1 MIDRYSLTASAS
13 TVSER
18 FSVEVPEFFKPRF
31 NASPTQLLPVITSS
45 ARQGLSWFY
54 WGRPPLFAH
63 NKNLGEKIINLSL
76 ETLLEKPM
84 LKKTLIRHRCIIPA
98 DGFYGWRRIGKK
110 TAIPS
115 RFLVTDQELSSFAG
129 LWEEFEDENNT
140 MVHTFTIITVLSN
153 ELVAS
158 TTERMPVIFNKTRE
172 EIWLSASTPESE
184 LIDLLTSYSPAKMTG
199 YTVSPAI
206 GNPENDYPSIIIPT
220 PAADQYGNL
229 TLFD

>member
-13 TVSER
+13 MVSER
-18 FSVEVPEFFKPRF
+18 FSAEVPEYFKPRF
-31 NASPTQLLPVITSS
+31 NASPTQLLPVITGA

-84 LKKTLIRHRCIIPA
+84 LKKMLIRHRCIIPA
-98 DGFYGWRRIGKK
+98 DGFYGWRRVGKK

-115 RFLVTDQELSSFAG
+115 RFVVIDQELSSFAG

-158 TTERMPVIFNKTRE
+158 TTERMPVILNKAQE
-172 EIWLSASTPESE
+172 EIWLSPNTPENK
-184 LIDLLTSYSPAKMTG
+184 LIDLLISYASDKMTG

-206 GNPENDYPSIIIPT
+206 GNPENDFPSIIIPT